1 MTKERQT
8 HYDAKT
14 TSMTNLTLLKTNL
27 MKKTVLIVPRKLK
40 NTLKKT
46 RQIIHQIK
54 LNRRM

>member
-1 MTKERQT
+1 MTKKRQT

-27 MKKTVLIVPRKLK
+27 MKKTVLIVPRIKK
-40 NTLKKT
+40 HSKKT